1 MQTAPPETVT
11 VAPTTAPD
19 VFAVMREVSKA
30 EQERIRMRLVE
41 YRRFDPPHFCES
53 STEPGTVEAWVKG
66 MERLFEDLFIP
77 ERDQIYLAVHC
88 LEGDARDWWT
98 RARRSRPKDAPP
110 VTWTEFRG
118 MLFDMYFPSSV
129 KERMEDELKKLR
141 QGSHSVQEYFQ
152 EFSRLLTCVPF
163 VARNDRH
170 RADMFEKGLSP
181 ELYKLVQI
189 QHLSTLEASVE
200 MAMRAERGEVVL
212 RERAEMEQSSDR
224 KRSTESEAGP
234 SSSGRPPRYPR
245 SRFQGRGSFAGR
257 RPGSIRSPGGARQQR

>member
-1 MQTAPPETVT
+1 MQTALPETIT

-19 VFAVMREVSKA
+19 LFVVTREVSEAGQK
-30 EQERIRMRLVE
+30 RIRMRLVE
-41 YRRFDPPHFCES
+41 YRRFDLPHFRGS
-53 STEPGTVEAWVKG
+53 SIEPGIVEAWVRG

-88 LEGDARDWWT
+88 LEEDARDWWT
-98 RARRSRPKDAPP
+98 RTRRSRPEDAPP
-110 VTWTEFRG
+110 VTWTEFPG
-118 MLFDMYFPSSV
+118 MLFDMYFPSSA
-129 KERMEDELKKLR
+129 KERMKDELKKLT
-141 QGSHSVQEYFQ
+141 QGSHSVLEYFQ
-152 EFSRLLTCVPF
+152 EFSRLLTYVPF

-189 QHLSTLEASVE
+189 QHLPTLEASVE

-224 KRSTESEAGP
+224 KRLAESEAGP
-234 SSSGRPPRYPR
+234 SS
-245 SRFQGRGSFAGR
+245 
-257 RPGSIRSPGGARQQR
+257 